1 MEFLPKDS
9 DSDSESSRTMMGC
22 EWSLGCGP
30 MHTTHLIDV
39 RRLTRV
45 QLGQVQ
51 DDSEDFEVKEEDFEA
66 EESEDVDGGVF
77 LASRSFLSSFKREFI
92 VSSSMGSGA

>member
-51 DDSEDFEVKEEDFEA
+51 HAGISEVKEEDFEA

>member
-1 MEFLPKDS
+1 
-9 DSDSESSRTMMGC
+9 
-22 EWSLGCGP
+22 

-51 DDSEDFEVKEEDFEA
+51 NGKQEDFEA

-92 VSSSMGSGA
+92 VSSSMGSGAGIEKCVIENVVKR